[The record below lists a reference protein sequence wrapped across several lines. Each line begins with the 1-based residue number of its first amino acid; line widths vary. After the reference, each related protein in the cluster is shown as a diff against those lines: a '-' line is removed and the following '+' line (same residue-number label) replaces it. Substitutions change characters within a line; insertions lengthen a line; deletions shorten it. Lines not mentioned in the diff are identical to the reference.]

1 MEGTGILSNFTAI
14 FCRFSMSVYTP
25 LSLEEVQAFAEPYG
39 LAVIDPIPIQ
49 GGLQNTNYYLVD
61 QSQKQYVLTV
71 FEELDAEG
79 AGELV
84 PVLDCLGQAGVPVAV
99 PLKHSGQAI
108 HSIADKPAQI
118 APRLMGEHP
127 EDASIVQIQ
136 AIAQAQAKLHLAL
149 QGFPLERDFN
159 RNHQY
164 WSEVAAQLKPQMN
177 ADDQALLAQVFQQFA
192 QITQQH
198 PDRPTGFIHSDL
210 FRDNTLFEGDQLQ
223 GILDFY
229 ELNQDEWLFDIAI
242 SINDFCTAYPQA
254 HLDQAKAD
262 AFLAAYQRIRTLTED
277 ELACLNIFLAMAACR
292 FWSMRLQV
300 AQKNAEHGRT
310 GDDILQKNPLEMRMM
325 LQDRLQRIT
334 A

>member
-1 MEGTGILSNFTAI
+1 
-14 FCRFSMSVYTP
+14 MSVYTP

-39 LAVIDPIPIQ
+39 LAVIDLIPIQ
-49 GGLQNTNYYLVD
+49 GGIQNTNYFLVD
-61 QSQKQYVLTV
+61 QSQKHYVLTV

-84 PVLDCLGQAGVPVAV
+84 PVLDRLGEAGVPVAV
-99 PLKHSGQAI
+99 PLKHHGQAI
-108 HSIADKPAQI
+108 HSIANKPAQI

-127 EDASIVQIQ
+127 EQATVEQVD
-136 AIAQAQAKLHLAL
+136 AIAQAQAKMHLAL
-149 QGFPLERDFN
+149 HDFPLERDFN

-164 WSEVAAQLKPQMN
+164 WSDVAAQLQPKMN
-177 ADDQALLAQVFQQFA
+177 AEDQALLAQVFHKFA
-192 QITQQH
+192 EITQQH
-198 PDRPTGFIHSDL
+198 PDRPVGFIHSDL
-210 FRDNTLFEGDQLQ
+210 FRDNTLFEGNQLQ

-254 HLDQAKAD
+254 HLDQEKA
-262 AFLAAYQRIRTLTED
+262 AHYLAAYQAIRPLTQD
-277 ELACLNIFLAMAACR
+277 ELACLDIFLAMATCR

-310 GDDILQKNPLEMRMM
+310 GDDISQKDPLEMRMM
-325 LQDRLQRIT
+325 LQDRLQRIS

>member
-1 MEGTGILSNFTAI
+1 
-14 FCRFSMSVYTP
+14 MSVYTP

-39 LAVIDPIPIQ
+39 LAVIDLIPIQ
-49 GGLQNTNYYLVD
+49 GGIQNTNYFLVD
-61 QSQKQYVLTV
+61 QSQKHYVLTV

-84 PVLDCLGQAGVPVAV
+84 PVLDCLGEAGVPVAV

-108 HSIADKPAQI
+108 HTIADKPAQI

-127 EDASIVQIQ
+127 EDASIIQIQ

-164 WSEVAAQLKPQMN
+164 WSDVAEQLKPEMN
-177 ADDQALLAQVFQQFA
+177 AQDQALLAQVFQQFA
-192 QITQQH
+192 AITQQH

-262 AFLAAYQRIRTLTED
+262 AFLAAYQSVRLLTAD

-300 AQKNAEHGRT
+300 AQKNAEQGRT
-310 GDDILQKNPLEMRMM
+310 GDDILQKDPLEMRMM

>member
-1 MEGTGILSNFTAI
+1 
-14 FCRFSMSVYTP
+14 MSVYTP

-39 LAVIDPIPIQ
+39 LAVIDLIPIQ
-49 GGLQNTNYYLVD
+49 GGIQNTNYFLVD

-84 PVLDCLGQAGVPVAV
+84 PVLDCLGEADVPVAV
-99 PLKHSGQAI
+99 PLKHQGQAI
-108 HSIADKPAQI
+108 HTIADKPAQI

-127 EDASIVQIQ
+127 EEATLVQIQ
-136 AIAQAQAKLHLAL
+136 AIAQAQAKMHLAL
-149 QGFPLERDFN
+149 KDFPLERDFN

-164 WSEVAAQLKPQMN
+164 WSDVAEQLRPNMN
-177 ADDQALLAQVFQQFA
+177 EDDQSLLDQVFQQFA
-192 QITQQH
+192 HITQQH
-198 PDRPTGFIHSDL
+198 PNRPMGFIHSDL

-229 ELNQDEWLFDIAI
+229 ELNQDEFLFDIAI

-254 HLDQAKAD
+254 HLDQAKAN
-262 AFLAAYQRIRTLTED
+262 AFLAAYQNIRQLTDD
-277 ELACLNIFLAMAACR
+277 ELACLNIFLAMATCR

-300 AQKNAEHGRT
+300 AQKNAEQGRT
-310 GDDILQKNPLEMRMM
+310 GEDISQKDPLEMRMM

>member
-1 MEGTGILSNFTAI
+1 
-14 FCRFSMSVYTP
+14 MSVYTP

-39 LAVIDPIPIQ
+39 LAVIDLIPIQ
-49 GGLQNTNYYLVD
+49 GGIQNTNYFLVD
-61 QSQKQYVLTV
+61 QSKKQYVLTV
-71 FEELDAEG
+71 FEDLDAEG

-127 EDASIVQIQ
+127 EDASIAQIQ

-164 WSEVAAQLKPQMN
+164 WSDVAAQLKPQMN

-262 AFLAAYQRIRTLTED
+262 AFLAAYQGIRTLTED

-310 GDDILQKNPLEMRMM
+310 GDDILQKDPLQMRMM
-325 LQDRLQRIT
+325 MQDRLQRIT